1 MLERLRRLGGH
12 RLFLYASLGLFLA
25 LLAWS
30 ALGRIDVV
38 AHASGEVVP
47 SSQVKSVQHLE
58 GGIVA
63 EIMVREG
70 QQVAA
75 DQPLLALSSVST
87 DTQVDEL
94 AVRLT
99 ALRFEIARLQAEAA
113 DSDTLHLPAELLRD
127 HAAQAQQTQDLFRSR
142 REKLHSSVSSQQQA
156 LGQREQAAAEIAAR
170 LRNTRNS
177 LNLVNE
183 QVRIS
188 EDLIRD
194 ELSNRY
200 THLALLREQS
210 NLKSRI
216 DEDAAAA
223 RRADLAIDEARSR
236 IDQIRHAYDQE
247 VKEQLATAQR
257 DHDEMQQRARRF
269 SDSQSRTILR
279 SPVQGIVK
287 TLYVVTQ
294 GGVIKPGQVVVDIV
308 PAGDRLIV
316 EGRLPVYEVG
326 HVRVGQKVRI
336 RLNSAEAARF
346 GAIDGQVVHI
356 SPDTLVNDKGAA
368 YYQVRVETAADRFS
382 GGGQDYLLYP
392 GVQVEASIVTG
403 SRSVLQYLS
412 APFLGYTDQAL
423 QER

>member
-87 DTQVDEL
+87 DTLVDEL